1 MKVNPLLH
9 PKEPWLHVLVANE
22 SEACDRI
29 RSLQNSS
36 SSKVVAR
43 LIRGLKA
50 KTTGALFDEF
60 AAALQFPCYFG
71 ENWDALN
78 DCLNDLEWLP
88 GDSYVLCI
96 TNSNHALEGESPESL
111 RVLLD
116 LLAYSGAEW
125 AKAKTGGRPRA
136 AKAFHVILQCTQT
149 DEPALRHKLQAARA
163 AYSVL
168 K

>member
-1 MKVNPLLH
+1 MKANPLLQ
-9 PKEPWLHVLVANE
+9 PKEPWLHILVASE

-29 RSLQNSS
+29 RALQNGS

-50 KTTGALFDEF
+50 KTTRALFDEI
-60 AAALQFPCYFG
+60 AAALQFPYYFG

-88 GDSYVLCI
+88 GDAYVLCI
-96 TNSNHALEGESPESL
+96 THSSHLLEGESPETL
-111 RVLLD
+111 RVFLD

-125 AKAKTGGRPRA
+125 AKAKTRERPRS
-136 AKAFHVILQCTQT
+136 AKAFHVVLQCTQEE
-149 DEPALRHKLQAARA
+149 EPGLRQKLQAAQS
-163 AYSVL
+163 AYSIL